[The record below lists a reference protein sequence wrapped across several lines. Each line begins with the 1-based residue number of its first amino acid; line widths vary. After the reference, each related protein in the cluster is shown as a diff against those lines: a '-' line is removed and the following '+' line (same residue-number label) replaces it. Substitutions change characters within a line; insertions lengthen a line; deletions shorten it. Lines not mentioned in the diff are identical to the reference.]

1 MKNKTKKIIKRTGIV
16 LIGVTGFIMGYKI
29 GKSVGYDK
37 GIFDVLSDF
46 ADKGYIKKV
55 DFKS

>member
-1 MKNKTKKIIKRTGIV
+1 MKDKTKKQIKRTGV
-16 LIGVTGFIMGYKI
+16 VFIGITVFIAGYKI

-46 ADKGYIKKV
+46 ADKGYIEKNN
-55 DFKS
+55 S

>member
-1 MKNKTKKIIKRTGIV
+1 MKEKTKKIIKRTGVV
-16 LIGVTGFIMGYKI
+16 LIGVTSVIIAYKV

-46 ADKGYIKKV
+46 ADKGYIEKK
-55 DFKS
+55 